1 VWAYP
6 QPKGLW
12 TYSGDTPEYPVKK
25 EEFRMEERRISK
37 EKIRVGLHLTEE
49 ESENPKHYLLFADCP
64 VSEFMRRLCMGKP
77 SQSKP
82 LKEFWKLLN
91 TLYEVHTAFKKCIP
105 YYPVAAENCK
115 EIEQLIVDLQKKF
128 TIGKAV

>member
-1 VWAYP
+1 M
-6 QPKGLW
+6 W

-25 EEFRMEERRISK
+25 EEFRMEERRMSK

-49 ESENPKHYLLFADCP
+49 ESENLKHYAAVCGLS

-77 SQSKP
+77 PQSKP

-91 TLYEVHTAFKKCIP
+91 TLYEVH
-105 YYPVAAENCK
+105 
-115 EIEQLIVDLQKKF
+115 IV
-128 TIGKAV
+128 VE